1 MMCCSC
7 NRHGLTLEMLS
18 SVYRT
23 VYYGQYQCSGPGSDV
38 SQRVEWSHELSDA
51 EAQYFL
57 QLSWI
62 DGQSWLQE
70 V

>member
-1 MMCCSC
+1 
-7 NRHGLTLEMLS
+7 
-18 SVYRT
+18 
-23 VYYGQYQCSGPGSDV
+23 VYYGQYKCSGPGSNAA
-38 SQRVEWSHELSDA
+38 QRVQWSHELSDS
-51 EAQYFL
+51 EAQQFL